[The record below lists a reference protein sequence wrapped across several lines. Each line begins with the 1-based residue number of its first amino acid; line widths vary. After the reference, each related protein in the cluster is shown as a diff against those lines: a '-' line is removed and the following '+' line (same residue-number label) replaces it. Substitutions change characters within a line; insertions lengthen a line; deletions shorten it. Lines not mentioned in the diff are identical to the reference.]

1 MAKATKQRKDDARA
15 VADARRLTPGKML
28 RLLFKSLGFAVLV
41 SLLILLLQA
50 VGLPANNFWVTLP
63 VMLVVYLAAYPVLMS
78 EFRPKR
84 DKR

>member
-1 MAKATKQRKDDARA
+1 MAKATKQRKGDAQA
-15 VADARRLTPGKML
+15 LAEARRLTPGKMF
-28 RLLFKSLGFAVLV
+28 RLLLKSLGFAILV

-50 VGLPANNFWVTLP
+50 LGLPANNLWVTLP
-63 VMLVVYLAAYPVLMS
+63 VMLIVYIAAYPVLMS

>member
-1 MAKATKQRKDDARA
+1 MAKATKQRKEDARA
-15 VADARRLTPGKML
+15 LTDARRLTPGKML

-41 SLLILLLQA
+41 W
-50 VGLPANNFWVTLP
+50 LPANNFWVTLP